1 MLSPDV
7 FLPAGGQGIIALQVR
22 SDDDRK
28 DIVRAVNHAETLLCL
43 GAEREFLRLLQGD
56 CGSPVGVL
64 AAIAGPNMT
73 VRTQVFEPRRV
84 EPRTARVE
92 GEASAPKKLA
102 RELWETI
109 NG

>member
-1 MLSPDV
+1 MDV

-22 SDDDRK
+22 SDDNDRK
-28 DIVRAVNHAETLLCL
+28 DIVRAVNYAETLLCL
-43 GAEREFLRLLQGD
+43 EAEREFLRLLHGD

-64 AAIAGPNMT
+64 AAISGANMT
-73 VRTQVFEPRRV
+73 IRAQVFEPPRV

-92 GEASAPKKLA
+92 GGASAPKKSA